1 MTLSKGSQSQSNT
14 LVKGGSTSKPYSF
27 PWYMKVP
34 RGFYCETARW
44 YVYKHFSKAPF
55 NTGIENPVLGKIGKD

>member
-34 RGFYCETARW
+34 RWILLW

-55 NTGIENPVLGKIGKD
+55 NTGIENPVLGNDR